1 MSTVF
6 LTFADGIKPPVGKFF
21 IHYKNLISM
30 SRKKERMTKT
40 IDWVKLPVNLMDD
53 ARVCELMARKG
64 MAGLGVYL
72 WIIVLMYRRSCHSFT
87 KSQVKA
93 LKVPGAT
100 PKTIQHVLTE
110 FGLFECDQYG
120 HVYSVID
127 FFRAEE
133 IELFLQPDSHAM
145 ATRLQRPAVLTPA
158 GINRDTDTDIL
169 LEAGAAKKRAGEGK
183 VRSPEEWAA
192 EYIRQLSQEDEWAEL
207 TMMKS
212 GFSQLLQRNWAL
224 ALEEFRKHVVVNRTA
239 ESIHDVECAK
249 QYFSRY
255 VTNATTG
262 PQLRKALEEHERT
275 QQSTGLYCH
284 EDRNSAPGHRSYH
297 GFPLPD
303 DAPPRPD
310 EQSEWDYEEHC
321 WLTYRHVQEDKYA
334 TEQY

>member
-1 MSTVF
+1 MMMRD
-6 LTFADGIKPPVGKFF
+6 LKKR
-21 IHYKNLISM
+21 KN
-30 SRKKERMTKT
+30 

-53 ARVCELMARKG
+53 ARVCELLARKG

-72 WIIVLMYRRSCHSFT
+72 ALISEMYRRKGRCLT
-87 KSQVKA
+87 KTQIRSLKFLNTSNKTVVQVA
-93 LKVPGAT
+93 ND
-100 PKTIQHVLTE
+100 
-110 FGLFECDQYG
+110 FGLFRQDQFG
-120 HVYSVID
+120 HYFSVID
-127 FFRAEE
+127 FLR
-133 IELFLQPDSHAM
+133 LDDSEALETVVPVALET
-145 ATRLQRPAVLTPA
+145 ATPTPPPSEGNACTTLTPPSPMPA
-158 GINRDTDTDIL
+158 RINKDTDTDKEYIL
-169 LEAGAAKKRAGEGK
+169 LEGGAAAKRVGEGK
-183 VRSPEEWAA
+183 VRPSEEWAA
-192 EYIRQLSQEDEWAEL
+192 EYIRQLSQADEWAEL

-224 ALEEFRKHVVVNRTA
+224 ALEEFRKHVVFNRTS

-310 EQSEWDYEEHC
+310 EQSEWDYEDNC
-321 WLTYRHVQEDKYA
+321 WISCRHVQEDKYA
-334 TEQY
+334 TEPY